1 MIYLANFY
9 IVNVIDEILVPLEK
23 ESKLLILRKAEILKK
38 IILPYQKEA
47 IKLFLNKKCIDLF

>member
-38 IILPYQKEA
+38 LLSYQKEA

>member
-38 IILPYQKEA
+38 LLPYQKEA